1 MNIAQSDS
9 HEPTPAPTPAP
20 AAAVTSP
27 GEKVT
32 AMVFDGQS
40 SIVTVSQPLPTFPA
54 GVTIEFW
61 ALGADDLPRATS
73 VFAAWKADGS
83 RVLNIHL
90 PWSDG
95 AIYWDAGSEG
105 WDRIHK
111 AAEPAEYKGTWTHWA
126 FVKDVAAGE
135 MAIYRDGAL
144 WHKDG
149 GRTKP
154 LVDGALAIIGAYAD
168 GNYKWSG
175 RLAEFRIWEKVRTA
189 EEIAADRSRRL
200 TGREPGLVGYWP
212 LGQIDANGST
222 PDLAGNRPGDVKG
235 ATIVPDD
242 ALAAVMSPATATTA
256 PPTAEPEPV
265 QAPVEVDGPPAPA
278 TEPAEEVAPTD
289 SVLVTILRY
298 NEGRKRRLVR
308 LKLKRMVANPFAFFR
323 GTDHL
328 FAAAWPDLRPP
339 DAGPNIAICGDLH
352 LENFGAYRTDDG
364 ELLYDINDFDEAVVA
379 PCSLDLVRCGTSI
392 LLAAELWRLTPLQA
406 SGMVLAFL
414 DTYRRTVRGTDAKW
428 ALDARAPRLAKG
440 PIWEILGKVAL
451 ADQADLLDQLTE
463 RHKRGTRRIIRS
475 KNRHPAIKPE
485 RAEEIHAAVEAYG
498 GRTGRA
504 DFFKTLDVTGRVAG
518 IGSLGVPRY
527 TVLVNGG
534 GSSNTNR
541 LFDIKGCCPSA
552 LLPCTDRPWPFP
564 DESEA
569 ARVVRAQRML
579 QAWPTAGLDVV
590 SVGETAYRLRELIP
604 EENRSSLSR
613 FNKKPEKLRVAIE
626 EAGLLTGLAHRRA
639 VEVSPDGSSI
649 DALAQWVSG
658 PALDSVLAG
667 AARFAEHTR
676 VAYRQFRAEL
686 RSPGSL
692 PAKLRKRY
700 LR

>member
-1 MNIAQSDS
+1 
-9 HEPTPAPTPAP
+9 
-20 AAAVTSP
+20 
-27 GEKVT
+27 
-32 AMVFDGQS
+32 MVFDGQDS
-40 SIVTVSQPLPTFPA
+40 VVAISQPLPPLPA

-73 VFAAWKADGS
+73 VFAAWKADGT

-95 AIYWDAGSEG
+95 VIYWDAGSDG
-105 WDRIHK
+105 WDRIQK
-111 AAEPAEYKGTWTHWA
+111 AADPGEYKGAWTHWA
-126 FVKDVAAGE
+126 FIKDIAAGE

-154 LVDGALAIIGAYAD
+154 LVDGALAIIGAYVE

-175 RLAEFRIWEKVRTA
+175 RLADFRIWERARTA
-189 EEIAADRSRRL
+189 EEIAGDRSHRL

-212 LGQIDANGST
+212 LDQIDASGST

-235 ATIVPDD
+235 AMIVPDD
-242 ALAAVMSPATATTA
+242 SLTVALP
-256 PPTAEPEPV
+256 
-265 QAPVEVDGPPAPA
+265 PPAAPEAAALGANGMPA
-278 TEPAEEVAPTD
+278 PLTEREGAVAPSD

-308 LKLKRMVANPFAFFR
+308 LKLKRMASHPFAFFR

-328 FAAAWPDLRPP
+328 YAAAWPELRPP
-339 DAGPNIAICGDLH
+339 DPGPNIPICGDLH
-352 LENFGAYRTDDG
+352 LENFGAYHTDDG
-364 ELLYDINDFDEAVVA
+364 ELLYDINDFDEAVVG
-379 PCSLDLVRCGTSI
+379 PCSLDLVRCATSI

-406 SGMVLAFL
+406 SGMVLAYL
-414 DTYRRTVRGTDAKW
+414 DTYRRTVTGRDAKW

-440 PIWEILGKVAL
+440 PIWEILGKAAL
-451 ADQADLLDQLTE
+451 AHQADLLDQNTE
-463 RHKRGTRRIIRS
+463 RPKHGARRIIRS
-475 KNRHPAIKPE
+475 KNLHPAIKPGHFE
-485 RAEEIHAAVEAYG
+485 AIRVAVEAYG
-498 GRTGRA
+498 DHKGRA
-504 DFFKTLDVTGRVAG
+504 DFFKTLDITGRVAG
-518 IGSLGVPRY
+518 IGSLGLRRY

-534 GSSNTNR
+534 GSSHTNR
-541 LFDIKGCCPSA
+541 LFDLKECRPSA
-552 LLPCTDRPWPFP
+552 LLPCTGRPWPFP

-569 ARVVRAQRML
+569 ARVVRAQRIL

-590 SVGETAYRLRELIP
+590 TVGETPYRFRELIP
-604 EENRSSLSR
+604 EENRSSLGR

-626 EAGLLTGLAHRRA
+626 EAGLLTALAHRRA
-639 VEVSPDGSSI
+639 AEVSPDGSAI
-649 DALAQWVSG
+649 ETLAQWASG
-658 PALDSVLAG
+658 AALDSVLAG

-676 VAYRQFRAEL
+676 VAHHEFRAEV

-692 PAKLRKRY
+692 PTPLRKRY
-700 LR
+700 RR